1 VVTVAPLK
9 PGPLAT
15 RFRPRGRADSRCNA
29 QAYDWA
35 DGAPQQRVAVGTHLL
50 ARRLLFREFLLQ
62 AVYVIDARTDLL
74 KRRGVVCI
82 RPRACKLDCTGS
94 SGQRRDGARRAQHLG
109 ALGARPGH
117 QGDGSPAR
125 VRILG
130 RTLEKTKIS
139 GSAAAPSLCRCR
151 ERPGRRDLI
160 SRQGLI
166 AAVNEVRPGFLG
178 VGRARAPLT
187 NGVRYRRLTWDSR
200 RDLAIKGKDEIFRRR
215 QILAIVV

>member
-62 AVYVIDARTDLL
+62 AVYVIAARTDLL

-94 SGQRRDGARRAQHLG
+94 SGQWRAPR
-109 ALGARPGH
+109 AA
-117 QGDGSPAR
+117 SWCAW
-125 VRILG
+125 
-130 RTLEKTKIS
+130 S
-139 GSAAAPSLCRCR
+139 SAGPS
-151 ERPGRRDLI
+151 GRRLAGACPDPWTHIGENENLRECGCTVSMPLSRAPWPEGLI